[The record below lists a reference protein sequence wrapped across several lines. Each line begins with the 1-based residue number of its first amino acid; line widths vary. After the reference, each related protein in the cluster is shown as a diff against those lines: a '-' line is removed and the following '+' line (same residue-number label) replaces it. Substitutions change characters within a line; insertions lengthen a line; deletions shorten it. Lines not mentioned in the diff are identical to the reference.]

1 MKMQWAWILP
11 VLTILTL
18 SGTAWG
24 QGYPQGYAPGY
35 QPGGPPPGYAPAGY
49 DPSVMMYAPPGA
61 MSGYG
66 QQAGYFQPD
75 GEPTPAAGPMPAG
88 PMPGYDPGAA
98 YAAEGYAGGQ
108 PYAEDFGVDCPYCGG
123 GGCGRC
129 SGHHGLLGDVLGLVG
144 PYPDGGCGAVRW
156 YDLSVDYMLLRR
168 DGAGRTTNYTSS
180 GIAGPI
186 VLSNQNFEFDASS
199 SFRFSGMFQVGP
211 GSSAEFVYYGLF
223 WYESQATVTDPNGNL
238 FSAFSNF
245 GTLPFNGFAE
255 TDQSDLQSA
264 RYTSK
269 FDNFEVNFRQRW
281 VAPSSRYQGSW
292 LIGVRYFK
300 LDEQFSLFTQSTINQ
315 GAAFYD
321 TDVFNSLTGLQ
332 VGGDIWFCLLPGLRL
347 GGEAKVGVYGNH
359 SGQNSSIGA
368 TSLPVPFQENGESD
382 DVAFVADVTPML
394 TYRINYQWTAKVGY
408 HFLFVDGVSLASEN
422 FNPTPPAIFFPAPGV
437 NRTVS
442 INDNGQVFYHGFMA
456 GLEFLW

>member
-18 SGTAWG
+18 PWCGTVWG

-35 QPGGPPPGYAPAGY
+35 QPGSPPPGYAPTPY

-61 MSGYG
+61 MPGYG
-66 QQAGYFQPD
+66 QPVGYMQSD
-75 GEPTPAAGPMPAG
+75 GEPTPAGPMP
-88 PMPGYDPGAA
+88 MPGLSPVPSA
-98 YAAEGYAGGQ
+98 YAADGNGGA

-123 GGCGRC
+123 AGCERC

-156 YDLSVDYMLLRR
+156 YDLSLDFMMLKRE
-168 DGAGRTTNYTSS
+168 GTGRFTPYTSQ

-186 VLSNQNFEFDASS
+186 VLSNQDFGFNESA

-223 WYESQATVTDPNGNL
+223 FYESQATVTDPAGNL
-238 FSAFSNF
+238 FSAFSGF
-245 GTLPFNGFAE
+245 GTFPFNGFAE

-281 VAPSSRYQGSW
+281 VAPSARYQGSW
-292 LIGVRYFK
+292 LLGVRYFK
-300 LDEQFSLFTQSTINQ
+300 LDEQFSLFTQSTTNQ
-315 GAAFYD
+315 AAAFYD
-321 TDVFNSLTGLQ
+321 TDVFNSLVGAQ
-332 VGGDIWFCLLPGLRL
+332 VGGDIWFCLLPGLRV

-359 SGQNSSIGA
+359 AGQN
-368 TSLPVPFQENGESD
+368 TSLISSAGPFFQENGDTE
-382 DVAFVADVTPML
+382 DVAFVGDVTAMM
-394 TYRINYQWTAKVGY
+394 TYRLNYQWTAKLGY
-408 HFLFVDGVSLASEN
+408 QFLYVDGVALASEN
-422 FNPTPPAIFFPAPGV
+422 FNPTPPLIFFPAPGV
-437 NRTVS
+437 NRTTS
-442 INDNGQVFYHGFMA
+442 MNDNGHVFYHGFMA
-456 GLEFLW
+456 GLEFMW